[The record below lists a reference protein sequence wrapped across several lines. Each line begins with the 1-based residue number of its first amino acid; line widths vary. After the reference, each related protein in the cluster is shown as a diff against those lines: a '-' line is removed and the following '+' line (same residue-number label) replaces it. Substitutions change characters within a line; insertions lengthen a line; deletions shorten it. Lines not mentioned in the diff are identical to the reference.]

1 MYLTEYLAASKK
13 SESSIFLGDT
23 FLIFSRNTF
32 SSSEFSIFL
41 SSSFNKVEKLSNINV
56 ENNHDIEDRICCH
69 HISVVIK
76 TDDGVL

>member
-1 MYLTEYLAASKK
+1 MYLIEYLAASKK

-41 SSSFNKVEKLSNINV
+41 SSSFNKVEQLSNINV
-56 ENNHDIEDRICCH
+56 EDKHDIDVIDDRIGRH
-69 HISVVIK
+69 HINVVIK
-76 TDDGVL
+76 N